1 MQGNLLVPVFGNQ
14 SPKFKSCHRCQ
25 PMTIANDN
33 IASLGWLFANEM
45 KKAKRN
51 GSWFRLATIE
61 RSLYSLAL
69 RLQVRF
75 KSPRLMKAMVSILKK
90 MKQLGDDLYKALVRA
105 SNLAWA
111 FSDAA
116 VSWGNKEAKDWR
128 NDRVYINYLG
138 LMHLPK
144 IRP

>member
-1 MQGNLLVPVFGNQ
+1 
-14 SPKFKSCHRCQ
+14 
-25 PMTIANDN
+25 MTIANDN

-138 LMHLPK
+138 LMHNPK